1 MKYTTA
7 LVATLAA
14 AAAGVSAQDISI
26 FPECSLDCIM
36 NAIGDTPCDVTDFAC
51 VCENKESLT
60 QGAAPCVISSCGI
73 DTALSK
79 FFFFFFPLLSC
90 PLSLL
95 PSLPP
100 PANRPEPA
108 TANMGQKIK
117 KKKKKERKRH

>member
-79 FFFFFFPLLSC
+79 FFFFFFFSLA
-90 PLSLL
+90 LL
-95 PSLPP
+95 PSLTPSFPP
-100 PANRPEPA
+100 STGQPAGARHGKHGPKN
-108 TANMGQKIK
+108 

>member
-79 FFFFFFPLLSC
+79 FFFFFFPCSLALSH
-90 PLSLL
+90 SFL
-95 PSLPP
+95 PSLHRPTGRSPP
-100 PANRPEPA
+100 RQTWA
-108 TANMGQKIK
+108 K
-117 KKKKKERKRH
+117 K